1 MKKFEYESNCYVYR
15 QFYRSVLRPFW
26 FFEICYGVYFLFLLL
41 KALQIKSPSHNT
53 LPCEIWCSD
62 YCLCGT
68 RVPSNVFL
76 LLGLA
81 TPFRTLRYPIRH
93 CGGKRVELLVGVF
106 RWNCSYFLVL
116 GSTDGVLGNVRE
128 ISSIFFFLAL
138 RTESFP
144 LLRFEI
150 ERVL

>member
-1 MKKFEYESNCYVYR
+1 MFTGS
-15 QFYRSVLRPFW
+15 SIAAWLRPFW

-68 RVPSNVFL
+68 RAPSNVFL

-81 TPFRTLRYPIRH
+81 TPFRTLRYPIKH

-106 RWNCSYFLVL
+106 RWNCSCAWVN
-116 GSTDGVLGNVRE
+116 GRCIRE
-128 ISSIFFFLAL
+128 CSWIFFFLVL